1 MGTTQSTTLNEDS
14 SGKATGGNYGGL
26 GDGNNEW
33 FNWTRIADG
42 GIPSIGATT
51 DASASG
57 NGSVIGILK
66 YIRSLF
72 KQEDSVHASAD
83 FGLPSLGVRNDTLAA
98 QSSATGDYALAAYGH
113 AGESFSTPT
122 PPQTAT
128 QGAAVALLEAQTT
141 ALAASLVIKSSPG
154 TLYKITG
161 YNNNAAVRY
170 LQIANVTAL
179 AADGTT
185 PAIVWAIPA
194 NSTFELNWG
203 IYGRRFS
210 TGIVACFST
219 TLATKTIAGADM
231 WLNASYK

>member
-83 FGLPSLGVRNDTLAA
+83 FGLPALGTRNDALA
-98 QSSATGDYALAAYGH
+98 SLTSATGDYSLPAYGS
-113 AGESFSTPT
+113 AGEAFTTPT
-122 PPQTAT
+122 PPVAAAQA
-128 QGAAVALLEAQTT
+128 AAVALSEAATT
-141 ALAASLVIKSSPG
+141 ALATNLVIKASAG
-154 TLYKITG
+154 TLYKISG
-161 YNNNAAVRY
+161 YNNNAAIRY
-170 LQIANVTAL
+170 LQLHNTTTL
-179 AADGTT
+179 PADGVV
-185 PAIVWAIPA
+185 PAWVYPVPL
-194 NSTFELNWG
+194 TGGFEFDWG
-203 IYGRRFS
+203 IFGRRFT
-210 TGIVACFST
+210 TGITACFST
-219 TLATKTIAGADM
+219 TLATKTIAAADM